1 MTLTLEE
8 PWLTWDL
15 GATHRIVSWAV
26 NQPGLVSAA
35 QIIWREVRNA
45 DLPKDLDVARWFD
58 AELAAR
64 GSLEAVAFLTSRDIR
79 AHHRTDVCI
88 GDQAATCVATVGLS
102 NAEHIGTRLDRSGK
116 DWGTINI
123 AVRTSA
129 ALSHSALIEAVSIAA
144 QARTAAVMAVDYR
157 LPTGLATGTG
167 TDCIAVAAPE
177 GDLCYAGMH
186 TEVGEAIGRAVFDA
200 VHAGA
205 RDWMTHV
212 RRQGEH

>member
-1 MTLTLEE
+1 MTIALEQ

-15 GATHRIVSWAV
+15 GAPHRIVSWAI
-26 NQPGLVSAA
+26 NQPGLVSAT

-45 DLPKDLDVARWFD
+45 DLPQDLDVARWFD

-64 GSLEAVAFLTSRDIR
+64 GALKAVAFLTSRDIR

-88 GDQAATCVATVGLS
+88 GDQAVTCVATVGLS
-102 NAEHIGTRLDRSGK
+102 NAEHIGTRLDRSAK

-129 ALSHSALIEAVSIAA
+129 ALSHSALIEAVSITA

-167 TDCIAVAAPE
+167 TDCIAIAAPE
-177 GDLCYAGMH
+177 GDVCYAGMH
-186 TEVGEAIGRAVFDA
+186 TELGEAIGRAVFDA
-200 VHAGA
+200 VHTGA